1 MVIKNYINYLKER
14 TFSMNEQNNNQLEII
29 RALIGVLN
37 ELKTMY
43 ENPPEPKQ
51 PETVAEM
58 LTIAECCNTFRGL
71 TKYTVRKLVLDGKV
85 SYVRAGDG
93 KNGKVLVNKDSLAKY
108 LGKTDG

>member
-1 MVIKNYINYLKER
+1 MH
-14 TFSMNEQNNNQLEII
+14 EQNNQQLEII
-29 RALIGVLN
+29 KSLIGVLN

-43 ENPPEPKQ
+43 EKPSESKQ

-58 LTIAECCNTFRGL
+58 LTIQECCETFKGL

-93 KNGKVLVNKDSLAKY
+93 KNGKMLINKSSLAKY
-108 LGKTDG
+108 LGGANGEL